1 MTDLNEKINA
11 QGLYLKALHYC
22 GRYGASTEKVRMILQ
37 RHIAR
42 HAKNQSDKARASE
55 FIPAVLERITEEG
68 FINDDTFTAARLHAR
83 LNRGDSL
90 AMVKMR
96 LHSQGINRETI
107 TNALEKLTEQDPDA
121 EYRALQIYASK
132 RSFTRA
138 TNHHEDRQKATQK
151 LRAQGF
157 PFDLITRF
165 FDEKS

>member
-1 MTDLNEKINA
+1 MLTGFN
-11 QGLYLKALHYC
+11 LKALHYC

-42 HAKNQSDKARASE
+42 HAKNQTDSARASE
-55 FIPAVLERITEEG
+55 FISAVLERITEEG
-68 FINDDTFTAARLHAR
+68 FINDDNFATARLHAR

-96 LHSQGINRETI
+96 LHSQGIKRETI
-107 TNALEKLTEQDPDA
+107 TNALEKLAEQDPDA
-121 EYRALQIYASK
+121 EYRSLQIYASK
-132 RSFTRA
+132 RNFIRT
-138 TNHHEDRQKATQK
+138 TNHHEDRQKAIQK